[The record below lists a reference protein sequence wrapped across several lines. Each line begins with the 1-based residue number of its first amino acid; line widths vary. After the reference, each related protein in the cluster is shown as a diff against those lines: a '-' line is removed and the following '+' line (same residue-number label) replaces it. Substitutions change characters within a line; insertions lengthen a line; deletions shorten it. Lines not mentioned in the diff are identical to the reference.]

1 VCVCVLPHRTFIQ
14 TRAHMSGL
22 VNILLV
28 GVFICHS
35 SLPPP
40 SKRRNNWA
48 SSLGSGAL
56 LIFCLHLAEY
66 WMNSVLVVSWNAPQP
81 CISRSWFPLRRGI
94 VDVVRQF
101 VQPELIARYV
111 H

>member
-1 VCVCVLPHRTFIQ
+1 MGISFLIHALLFYFRPLFEGHDKGVGQALNVFCNFLFRNLIRFKRPTADSWRAVFLVYTRPVCVCVLPHRTFIQ

-40 SKRRNNWA
+40 SKRRNN
-48 SSLGSGAL
+48 
-56 LIFCLHLAEY
+56 
-66 WMNSVLVVSWNAPQP
+66 
-81 CISRSWFPLRRGI
+81 
-94 VDVVRQF
+94 
-101 VQPELIARYV
+101 
-111 H
+111 